1 MAISIVAGT
10 KGLIQLGLSI
20 SDVALLIDQG
30 KKFGNFVRVRQNDG
44 DLFDLLNE
52 VPEAVLKRRGLVE
65 AHEMEMVWSEQAI
78 IHHGRKIKA
87 KICGSTAT
95 PAEFTRTGKKK
106 KNSNNPESTE
116 GFTWIMAT
124 IVSVLD
130 NCLPASAIHKL
141 LVEVFATLL
150 NGDDDVKK
158 ALKIHLDVNIKSWR
172 SFACSRQMAVPMKT
186 EVRKCLK
193 RCWPDFKQHGSIP
206 QLNEAE
212 TQHIKSFIVWLLDNK
227 ETQFTAIF
235 AMAFAIA
242 EALKAAK
249 LHLCTDGNPS
259 YEGQACVQY
268 RAEDQAFGSMQS
280 QITPISRGLGS
291 RTLQISWPR
300 DFPQTMIDTLGVPR
314 DLEDIMGQLW
324 KLGEEAADEL
334 TLIGKADIPFETTKE
349 IYYSLQEV
357 PLSAAVA
364 KKFPAHIGMVASL
377 GFPVRTQK
385 IYAAVEML
393 LKEEK
398 EDAPIWLQAHVAQD
412 YLLRIENESLAHQ
425 GQFSAVF
432 SKYQALVFGFYYRLL
447 KQILC
452 FELVETAAF
461 FHGIWGRQ
469 STTLLAM
476 CTQLCSS
483 LQPLSKAT
491 RAHLLYIL
499 AAMYNGR
506 RKLFNPNSAMP
517 RLVGVLGS
525 ISVLALPLVRV
536 TDIPEEIWK
545 IAIVDLPI
553 VDLVPD
559 NNDGELMAG
568 EGGGLNFMPA
578 SDSGRPIV
586 TIQPASPVER
596 WTVHSNMSMALDT
609 ETSGGVVMAARC
621 GGRLVGWFNPLAAD
635 ILFLSDAYVRECYSE
650 GEIRGF
656 EVEDKDW
663 QCGQMPKPIEEKRG
677 YQFGLVHSSES
688 PELRY
693 AAAGFY
699 GEKKEE
705 VAIARSTR
713 EVYGAFGRVEAQEQ
727 GIVIA

>member
-65 AHEMEMVWSEQAI
+65 AHEMETKWSEQAI
-78 IHHGRKIKA
+78 VHQGQKIKA
-87 KICGSTAT
+87 KICGSTTT
-95 PAEFTRTGKKK
+95 PAEFTNMGKKK
-106 KNSNNPESTE
+106 KDSNSPESVE
-116 GFTWIMAT
+116 GFTWVMAA

-130 NCLPASAIHKL
+130 NCLPSSAIHRL
-141 LVEVFATLL
+141 LVEVFAALL

-172 SFACSRQMAVPMKT
+172 SFACARQMVVPMKT
-186 EVRKCLK
+186 EVRKSLK
-193 RCWPDFKQHGSIP
+193 RCWPDFKRFESIP

-212 TQHIKSFIVWLLDNK
+212 TQHMKSFLVWLLDNR
-227 ETQFTAIF
+227 ETQFTAMF
-235 AMAFAIA
+235 AMAFATA
-242 EALKAAK
+242 EALKEAK
-249 LHLCTDGNPS
+249 LHLCTDGNPA
-259 YEGQACVQY
+259 YEGQACVRY
-268 RAEDQAFGSMQS
+268 RAEDQAFGSLGS
-280 QITPISRGLGS
+280 QITPISRGLNS

-300 DFPQTMIDTLGVPR
+300 NRPKTMIDTLGVPR
-314 DLEDIMGQLW
+314 HLEDIMGLLW
-324 KLGEEAADEL
+324 ELGEQAADEL
-334 TLIGKADIPFETTKE
+334 KLVGKADIPFETTKE
-349 IYYSLQEV
+349 IYYCLEEV
-357 PLSAAVA
+357 PPSAAVA
-364 KKFPAHIGMVASL
+364 KRFPTHIGMVVNL
-377 GFPVRTQK
+377 GFPMRTQK

-412 YLLRIENESLAHQ
+412 YLLRIENDSVAHQ
-425 GQFSAVF
+425 GQYFDVF
-432 SKYQALVFGFYYRLL
+432 AKYQALVFGFYYRLL
-447 KQILC
+447 EQILC
-452 FELVETAAF
+452 FELVERTAF
-461 FHGIWGRQ
+461 FHGIWGKQ

-483 LQPLSKAT
+483 LQSSKAT
-491 RAHLLYIL
+491 RAHILYML
-499 AAMYNGR
+499 SAMYNGR
-506 RKLFNPNSAMP
+506 RKLFNANSAMP

-553 VDLVPD
+553 VDLVSY
-559 NNDGELMAG
+559 NSDGELMAG
-568 EGGGLNFMPA
+568 EGGGLNFMSA
-578 SDSGRPIV
+578 SDGGRPTV
-586 TIQPASPVER
+586 AVQPASPAKR

-609 ETSGGVVMAARC
+609 ETSGGVVMAAQC
-621 GGRLVGWFNPLAAD
+621 GGRLIGWFNPLAAD
-635 ILFLSDAYVRECYSE
+635 ILFLSDAYVRESYGE
-650 GEIRGF
+650 GEVRGF

-663 QCGQMPKPIEEKRG
+663 QCGLMPKPNEEKRG

-705 VAIARSTR
+705 VAIARSAQ
-713 EVYGAFGRVEAQEQ
+713 EIYGAFGRVEAQEQ